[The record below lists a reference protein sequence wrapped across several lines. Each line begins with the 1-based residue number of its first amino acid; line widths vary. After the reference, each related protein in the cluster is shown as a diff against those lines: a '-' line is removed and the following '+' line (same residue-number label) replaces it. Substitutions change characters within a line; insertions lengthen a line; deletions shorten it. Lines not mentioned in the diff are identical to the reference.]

1 MRMAKRVVQ
10 VLAVVGLMGTM
21 YVSGAVQEKIEE
33 PPVVQTVAEVE
44 SRTLSVVE
52 PSSQTAILHEDVMSG
67 CVTILDEVI
76 AMSSELNLPERRV
89 DEVRDEQDTVPVMG
103 AVYRAAVPPLVG
115 IDPGHLGYTSEKYFN
130 TGAVSVNGTVEYEWT
145 LEIAV
150 LLNEE
155 LTARGYDTYLLRT
168 TNEQKEFPYN
178 NGQRAKAANSMNCDI
193 LVAIHWDSTENEEI
207 NGYHTIYRGN
217 KTTASY
223 RLAQAVSDSYGEAV
237 EGMISK
243 FVDPMSRKDL
253 WELNEVAMPAI
264 ILECGYSSNWQ
275 DASWLEDPDNHS
287 VIVKGIAD
295 GIDNYFEGER

>member
-33 PPVVQTVAEVE
+33 PPVVQAAAEVG
-44 SRTLSVVE
+44 SGTVSVVE
-52 PSSQTAILHEDVMSG
+52 PSSLTAILHEDVMSG
-67 CVTILDEVI
+67 YVTILDEVI

-89 DEVRDEQDTVPVMG
+89 DEVRDEQGTVPVMG

-115 IDPGHLGYTSEKYFN
+115 IDPGHLGYTDDKHFN
-130 TGAVSVNGTVEYEWT
+130 TGAVSAGGTVEYEWT
-145 LEIAV
+145 LEIAL

-178 NGQRAKAANSMNCDI
+178 NGQRARAANSMGCDI
-193 LVAIHWDSTENEEI
+193 LVAIHWDSNEDEDVK
-207 NGYHTIYRGN
+207 GYHTIYRGN

-237 EGMISK
+237 EGRIAK
-243 FVDPMSRKDL
+243 FADPMSRDDL
-253 WELNEVAMPAI
+253 WQLNVATMPSI
-264 ILECGYSSNWQ
+264 ILECGFSSNREES
-275 DASWLEDPDNHS
+275 AWLEDEDNHS
-287 VIVKGIAD
+287 VIVRGIAD
-295 GIDNYFEGER
+295 GIDDYFAGER